1 MHNVLEDV
9 VDKEAGAKL
18 KLVGPSSGVG
28 SAVRHISQGELD
40 AYVEGRL
47 SGAVLDFVRAHLDAC
62 EACRAELE
70 DLRTFKASAV
80 GLSQASSLKREL
92 ERRRRQ
98 RQLKAAG
105 TAAIAAAVVAV
116 IGVVGWNKFGKA
128 WWTHTTSMSAAT
140 AARAPAVSADTQVRG
155 VAHADNQTT
164 VTAAGTEQVRDARA
178 VAAQPRATPVAQPR
192 GNVVAS
198 AVQPQSAS
206 VASGAAQQPTQAHST
221 SVAGGAAQQP
231 TQAHSTSVAGGAA
244 QQPTQARS
252 TSVAGGAAQ
261 QPTQARSTSVAGG
274 AAQQPTQAR
283 STSVAGGAAQ
293 QPTQA
298 RSTSVAG
305 GAAQQAYGTSVASGA
320 AQQPTQAHSTGVAG
334 GAAQQPTQAYSA
346 SVAGGAVQRLVQARG
361 VNAVGL
367 QASASAP
374 QVAAQAHGATPAS
387 AGSTSFALLGP
398 FGNEVSDDRPEFT
411 WQPLEGTAKY
421 AIIIVDEGLRPIAHA
436 RLKTTTWRP
445 RKPLRRGRTYL
456 WQVTAILKNGTK
468 VMATGPTSQEA
479 RMHITAPSK

>member
-244 QQPTQARS
+244 QQPTQAHS

-261 QPTQARSTSVAGG
+261 QPTQARSA
-274 AAQQPTQAR
+274 
-283 STSVAGGAAQ
+283 
-293 QPTQA
+293 
-298 RSTSVAG
+298 SVAG
-305 GAAQQAYGTSVASGA
+305 GAAQQAYGTSVSGGA
-320 AQQPTQAHSTGVAG
+320 AQQPTQAHSASVAG
-334 GAAQQPTQAYSA
+334 GAAQQSTPAYGA
-346 SVAGGAVQRLVQARG
+346 SVAGGAVQRLVQAHG